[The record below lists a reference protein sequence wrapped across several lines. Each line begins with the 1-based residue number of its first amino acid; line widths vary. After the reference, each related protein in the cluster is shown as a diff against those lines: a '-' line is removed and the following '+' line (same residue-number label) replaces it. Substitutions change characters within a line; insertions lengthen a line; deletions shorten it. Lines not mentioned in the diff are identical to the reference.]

1 MNNPLYPGFLP
12 VTRREMDAMG
22 IEQFDFVY
30 VTGDSYV
37 DHPSFGVAIIGRVI
51 EKLGF
56 TVGIISQPDW
66 RSTKDFTVYGRPKY
80 AFLVTGGCIDSM
92 VNHYTAAKKRRS
104 DDAYTA
110 GGKAGKRPDRAVI
123 VYCNR
128 IREAY
133 GDVPLVIGGLE
144 ASLRRFAH
152 YDYWSDK
159 VRRSILFDSGAD
171 ICGFG
176 MGETSTEQIVT
187 RLAAGEPVSALTNIA
202 GTCVVVDEKPADA
215 VECPS
220 FEKVCGSDEASKKQY
235 ADATRIQYG
244 QQDAFVGKTLVQR
257 HGDKWVKQNPPSLP
271 LDGKDLDDVYDL
283 PFMRAWH
290 PVYDDVGGVPA
301 IAEVEHSVTHNRG
314 CFGGCNFCAIVF
326 HQGRYVTSRT
336 EDSVVREAEK
346 ITHSP
351 NFKGYIHDVGGPT
364 ANFRHPA
371 CNKKSLCTNRRCLAP
386 YPCPAMKPDHTEY
399 LRILRRIR
407 ELPRV
412 KKVFVRSGI
421 RYDYLIEDKNEE
433 FFEELVKHHI
443 SGQLKVAPEHCSDR
457 VLDCMGKPHFSIYR
471 RNSAW
476 ISILCR
482 T

>member
-152 YDYWSDK
+152 YDYWSDR
-159 VRRSILFDSGAD
+159 VRRSI
-171 ICGFG
+171 
-176 MGETSTEQIVT
+176 
-187 RLAAGEPVSALTNIA
+187 PVS
-202 GTCVVVDEKPADA
+202 
-215 VECPS
+215 
-220 FEKVCGSDEASKKQY
+220 Y
-235 ADATRIQYG
+235 
-244 QQDAFVGKTLVQR
+244 TL
-257 HGDKWVKQNPPSLP
+257 
-271 LDGKDLDDVYDL
+271 
-283 PFMRAWH
+283 
-290 PVYDDVGGVPA
+290 
-301 IAEVEHSVTHNRG
+301 
-314 CFGGCNFCAIVF
+314 
-326 HQGRYVTSRT
+326 
-336 EDSVVREAEK
+336 
-346 ITHSP
+346 
-351 NFKGYIHDVGGPT
+351 
-364 ANFRHPA
+364 
-371 CNKKSLCTNRRCLAP
+371 
-386 YPCPAMKPDHTEY
+386 
-399 LRILRRIR
+399 
-407 ELPRV
+407 
-412 KKVFVRSGI
+412 
-421 RYDYLIEDKNEE
+421 
-433 FFEELVKHHI
+433 
-443 SGQLKVAPEHCSDR
+443 
-457 VLDCMGKPHFSIYR
+457 
-471 RNSAW
+471 
-476 ISILCR
+476 
-482 T
+482 